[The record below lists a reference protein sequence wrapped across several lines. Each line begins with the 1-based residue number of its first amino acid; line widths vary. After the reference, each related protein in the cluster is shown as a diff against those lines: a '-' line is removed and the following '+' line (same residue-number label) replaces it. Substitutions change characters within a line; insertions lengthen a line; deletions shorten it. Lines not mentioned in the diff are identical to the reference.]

1 MKTVKSPLYV
11 RHRPNLGL
19 IVISTD
25 PGSGKGEQTIMTL
38 TPAEAVNLGTVLADM
53 GRQHGGAPS

>member
-1 MKTVKSPLYV
+1 MTTAKSPLYV

-25 PGSGKGEQTIMTL
+25 PDNGKGEQTLLTL
-38 TPAEAVNLGTVLADM
+38 TPAEAFNLGAVLAEM
-53 GRQHGGAPS
+53 GKEHGGVTS

>member
-1 MKTVKSPLYV
+1 MRTAKSPLFV

-25 PGSGKGEQTIMTL
+25 PGNGKGEQSLLTL
-38 TPAEAVNLGTVLADM
+38 SPTEAVNLGTVLEEM
-53 GRQHGGAPS
+53 GKQHGGAPS

>member
-1 MKTVKSPLYV
+1 MKTVRSPLYV

-25 PGSGKGEQTIMTL
+25 PDNGKGEQTLLTL
-38 TPAEAVNLGTVLADM
+38 TPAESVNLGTVLADM
-53 GRQHGGAPS
+53 GKEHGGVSA

>member
-1 MKTVKSPLYV
+1 MKTAKAPLYV

-25 PGSGKGEQTIMTL
+25 AGNGKGEQTLLTL
-38 TPAEAVNLGTVLADM
+38 TPAEAVNLGMVLAEM
-53 GRQHGGAPS
+53 GKEHGGVTS

>member
-1 MKTVKSPLYV
+1 MKTVKAPLYV

-25 PGSGKGEQTIMTL
+25 PDNGKGEQTLLTV
-38 TPAEAVNLGTVLADM
+38 TPAEAFNLGTVLAEM
-53 GRQHGGAPS
+53 GREHGGVTA